1 MRGILVGQ
9 DLSDCGG
16 ILFAKIYDSVTDLNA
31 GMLEELLRLDDD
43 YGHKPVTIKHYRD
56 NYGEIVTEATYGE
69 GEKMLYKT
77 FLED

>member
-16 ILFAKIYDSVTDLNA
+16 ILFAKAYDDIKSLNA
-31 GMLEELLRLDDD
+31 GLMDEILRLSDD
-43 YGHKPVTIKHYRD
+43 YDSKPVTIEHYRD